1 MKKHLFDRMDHAPIG
16 LEEFYELA
24 RAEVDIQDPQ
34 SLNALALPLLRLAQD
49 ETLLL
54 KFVNRGLA
62 DWQKPERFH
71 FYSPQSCQI
80 ISDGIV
86 AVRANLWPLLP
97 SDPRRRA
104 ILADALSYFD
114 YHDHNFSF
122 ITANIFGPGYET
134 EMYRYDPARMVGYV
148 GEKVAL
154 EYLGRHCLDDRAV
167 LFYEE
172 CSDVHVQLPPAR
184 LSASLNLMLV
194 KPDSALMNQ
203 HYFDIEKG
211 EISGYVGATSDK
223 RVNALHF
230 ARHFHD
236 DETADLL
243 VQILETHPCSRTRV
257 EAGRIVATIKGE
269 AAISAQSKQ
278 RMLKDEL
285 ARMLWVRRTGE
296 CAGVT
301 TGGR

>member
-1 MKKHLFDRMDHAPIG
+1 MKTYSFDRSAQAPLG
-16 LEEFYELA
+16 LEEFYDLA
-24 RAEVDIQDPQ
+24 RREVDVRDPQ
-34 SLNALALPLLRLAQD
+34 SLNALALPLLRLARD
-49 ETLLL
+49 ESLLL

-71 FYSPQSCQI
+71 FYSPQSCQM
-80 ISDGIV
+80 ISDGV
-86 AVRANLWPLLP
+86 LAVRANLWPLLP
-97 SDPRRRA
+97 NDPRRRA

-134 EMYRYDPARMVGYV
+134 EMYRYDRSRMVGYV

-154 EYLGRHCLDDRAV
+154 EYLGRHRLHDGTV

-172 CSDVHVQLPPAR
+172 CADVHVQLPPSA

-194 KPDSALMNQ
+194 KPVSALMNQ
-203 HYFDIEKG
+203 HYFDIGKG

-236 DETADLL
+236 DDTAGLL
-243 VQILETHPCSRTRV
+243 MQILETHPCSRTRV
-257 EAGRIVATIKGE
+257 EAARIVTSFKGE
-269 AAISAQSKQ
+269 AAISAQSRQ

-285 ARMLWVRRTGE
+285 ARALWERLPE
-296 CAGVT
+296 QCSAAGS
-301 TGGR
+301 GA

>member
-1 MKKHLFDRMDHAPIG
+1 MKKYRFDRSGQTPMG

-24 RAEVDIQDPQ
+24 RREVDVNDPQ

-49 ETLLL
+49 ESLLL

-71 FYSPQSCQI
+71 FYSPQSCQMV
-80 ISDGIV
+80 SDGV
-86 AVRANLWPLLP
+86 LAVRANLWPLLP
-97 SDPRRRA
+97 NDPRRRA
-104 ILADALSYFD
+104 ILADALSYYD

-122 ITANIFGPGYET
+122 ITANMFGPGYET
-134 EMYRYDPARMVGYV
+134 DMYRYDRSRMVGYV
-148 GEKVAL
+148 GESVAL
-154 EYLGRHCLDDRAV
+154 EYLGRHCLDHGTV

-172 CSDVHVQLPPAR
+172 CADMHVQLPPSA

-194 KPDSALMNQ
+194 NPGSSLMNQ
-203 HYFDIEKG
+203 HYFDIDKG

-236 DETADLL
+236 EHTADLL
-243 VQILETHPCSRTRV
+243 MQILEAHPCSRTRV
-257 EAGRIVATIKGE
+257 EAARIVTSIKGE
-269 AAISAQSKQ
+269 AAISAHSKQ
-278 RMLKDEL
+278 CMLKDQL
-285 ARMLWVRRTGE
+285 ARALWERRPE
-296 CAGVT
+296 ACAAAGA
-301 TGGR
+301 GC

>member
-1 MKKHLFDRMDHAPIG
+1 MKRYLFDRAEHVPMG
-16 LEEFYELA
+16 LEEFYELV
-24 RAEVDIQDPQ
+24 RAQVDVKEPL
-34 SLNALALPLLRLAQD
+34 SLCELALPLLRLAQD

-71 FYSPQSCQI
+71 FYSPQSCQMV
-80 ISDGIV
+80 SDGV
-86 AVRANLWPLLP
+86 LTVRANLWPLLP

-154 EYLGRHCLDDRAV
+154 EYQGRHRLDDQTV

-172 CSDVHVQLPPAR
+172 CSDVHVQLPPAS

-194 KPDSALMNQ
+194 KPEAPLMNQ

-223 RVNALHF
+223 RANALHF

-236 DETADLL
+236 EETADLL
-243 VQILETHPCSRTRV
+243 VRILETHPCSRTRV
-257 EAGRIVATIKGE
+257 EAGRIVTTIKGE
-269 AAISAQSKQ
+269 TAISAQSKQ

-285 ARMLWVRRTGE
+285 SRTLWARVPEEYADLS
-296 CAGVT
+296 
-301 TGGR
+301 GGQ

>member
-1 MKKHLFDRMDHAPIG
+1 MKKHVFARTEQDVLG
-16 LEEFYELA
+16 LGDFYELA
-24 RAEVDIQDPQ
+24 RREVDLKDPQ

-49 ETLLL
+49 ESLLL

-71 FYSPQSCQI
+71 FYSPQSCQM
-80 ISDGIV
+80 ISDGV
-86 AVRANLWPLLP
+86 LAVRANLWPLLP
-97 SDPRRRA
+97 NDPRRRA

-134 EMYRYDPARMVGYV
+134 ELYRYDRARMVGYV
-148 GEKVAL
+148 GEKVDLA
-154 EYLGRHCLDDRAV
+154 YLGRHRLDHGTV

-172 CSDVHVQLPPAR
+172 CADVHVQLPPTA

-194 KPDSALMNQ
+194 KPESPLMNQ
-203 HYFDIEKG
+203 HYFDIDKG

-236 DETADLL
+236 EETADLL
-243 VQILETHPCSRTRV
+243 VRVLETHPCSRTRV
-257 EAGRIVATIKGE
+257 EAGRILASYKGE
-269 AAISAQSKQ
+269 AAISAPSRE

-285 ARMLWVRRTGE
+285 ARALWARRPE
-296 CAGVT
+296 QCAAGS
-301 TGGR
+301 GS